1 MHHEN
6 RKETQIT
13 TRHIQFVELVY
24 DAKLVKRVYIK
35 LTYSTGLLEEVA
47 GTTVAVKMLQVF
59 ARTLSLKN
67 ASDSSD
73 HSLSL

>member
-1 MHHEN
+1 MKIE
-6 RKETQIT
+6 KTQIT

-24 DAKLVKRVYIK
+24 DAKLVKRVYLK

-47 GTTVAVKMLQVF
+47 GTTVAVKMLQEF

>member
-1 MHHEN
+1 MYHEN
-6 RKETQIT
+6 REDTQIT
-13 TRHIQFVELVY
+13 TRHIQFGELVY
-24 DAKLVKRVYIK
+24 DTKLVIRVYVK
-35 LTYSTGLLEEVA
+35 FTYSTGLLEEVA
-47 GTTVAVKMLQVF
+47 GTTVAVKMLQGF